1 MLQAQKPAVKSPAV
15 VIRSMDLKEKI
26 NLLEENVESLLNQD
40 RNITEEIKEVKS
52 NFATVKAGL
61 TNQIQ
66 QISVSCK
73 AWKFSPLSYK
83 KMVHV
88 KNGANESVY
97 LETNLL

>member
-1 MLQAQKPAVKSPAV
+1 MLQAKEPAVKSQAIV
-15 VIRSMDLKEKI
+15 VRSMDLKEKI

-66 QISVSCK
+66 QISVSWK
-73 AWKFSPLSYK
+73 A
-83 KMVHV
+83 
-88 KNGANESVY
+88 
-97 LETNLL
+97 